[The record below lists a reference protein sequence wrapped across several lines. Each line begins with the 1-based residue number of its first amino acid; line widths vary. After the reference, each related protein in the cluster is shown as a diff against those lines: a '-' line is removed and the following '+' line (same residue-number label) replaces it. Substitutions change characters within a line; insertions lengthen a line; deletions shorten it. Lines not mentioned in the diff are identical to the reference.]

1 MDGVRDHEGAVVAH
15 EEDVLVPQ
23 HLAKPLPLLD
33 HGGGLVT
40 RVIGA
45 PVKKPATIVFSIRC
59 QCQGVRCHNYIF
71 YNVKISKVHTC
82 AARGVLLCNRRNWQ
96 QNCNKLLHLKFAKLE
111 VLLVL

>member
-1 MDGVRDHEGAVVAH
+1 MAH

-23 HLAKPLPLLD
+23 HLAEPLALLD
-33 HGGGLVT
+33 HGGGLIT

-45 PVKKPATIVFSIRC
+45 PVKKPATI
-59 QCQGVRCHNYIF
+59 QCSVSDVSVKVGVRCHNYIF